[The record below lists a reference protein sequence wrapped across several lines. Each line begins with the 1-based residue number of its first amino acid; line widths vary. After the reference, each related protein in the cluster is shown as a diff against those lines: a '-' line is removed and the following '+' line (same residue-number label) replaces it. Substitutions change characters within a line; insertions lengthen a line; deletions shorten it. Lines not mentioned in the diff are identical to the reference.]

1 MAKRKPVTEGTVAVT
16 MQRAADVFGR
26 RGLMLAELAAYCSL
40 RSSDEAGVGNQVAAD
55 EWAVLAYQY
64 GLRTTSFDEA
74 RARPTS
80 EQMSCCAAG
89 SCRWRRS
96 RREMVPRDAQQARED
111 VAGCCH

>member
-55 EWAVLAYQY
+55 EWAVLAYQCAE
-64 GLRTTSFDEA
+64 TPEAA
-74 RARPTS
+74 RAACEAWVNAERL
-80 EQMSCCAAG
+80 
-89 SCRWRRS
+89 R
-96 RREMVPRDAQQARED
+96 
-111 VAGCCH
+111 VAGGDR